1 MARYTGP
8 VCRLCRR
15 ERTKLFL
22 KGERCYSLKCPVSEA
37 VTDRH
42 SRAYPPGEHGR
53 DRMRQGSEYLTQL
66 REKQKARRIYGLLE
80 KQFRNLYEE
89 ANRQPGI
96 TGENLLRML
105 ELRLDNV
112 AFRAGWGASRR
123 QARQFVRHGHVLVNG
138 KRVTIPSYRV
148 SKGETVTLKGKS
160 REMFYVRRNMDT
172 LDRQTPPWLETGDGG
187 FAVEVMNPP
196 LREHID
202 EPLQEQLIVELYSK

>member
-53 DRMRQGSEYLTQL
+53 DRMRQGSEYLNQL
-66 REKQKARRIYGLLE
+66 REKQKARRIYGVLE

-89 ANRQPGI
+89 ANRESGI

-105 ELRLDNV
+105 EMRLDNV
-112 AFRAGWGASRR
+112 VFRAGWGASRA
-123 QARQFVRHGHVLVNG
+123 QARQFVRHGHVRVNG
-138 KRVTIPSYRV
+138 RRVTIPSYRV
-148 SKGETVTLKGKS
+148 RKGDVVTLKESS
-160 REMFYVRRNMDT
+160 RQMFAVRRNMDT
-172 LDRQTPPWLETGDGG
+172 LDRQRPPWLEAADAG
-187 FAVEVMNPP
+187 FAVSVLNPP

-202 EPLQEQLIVELYSK
+202 EPVHEQLIVELYSK